1 MIDVIHVSRP
11 ETTAVQEAAGRLI
24 AGRQGALG
32 VFLHATE
39 AEHLGG
45 LVPGLAAIGVPVFG
59 GIFPGLIFDGL
70 SQDDG
75 ILLAFFEGAGAPV
88 MIPDLGQSHGAWT
101 LGANAPAG
109 ILADHPSAL
118 VLIDGHSPHIGNFLE
133 GLYRSVGR
141 RVCYVG
147 GGAGTYERDDVACLF
162 VGADVRARSAV
173 IVPLAN
179 RWSLGARHGWRVLHE
194 PLLASRTRGNL
205 IEELNWQPAYSVY
218 RDLVEAETGRP
229 FDVQHFAEVARW
241 FPFGLYRKD
250 AESVV
255 RNPLG
260 VTAEGALICQA
271 EVPEHAT
278 LSLLYGTPSAL
289 LAAAREATVQALAG
303 VPTESAG
310 GPMPGAFVIDCIFRK
325 KFLRST
331 FAVELETITETAT
344 AAGAVRK
351 PAGLLTTGEIA
362 SNQLGALDFYNWT
375 TVVGICH
382 E

>member
-1 MIDVIHVSRP
+1 MIDLIHVSHT
-11 ETTAVQEAAGRLI
+11 ETTSVLNAAKCLI

-32 VFLHATE
+32 VFLHATD
-39 AEHLGG
+39 ADQLQG
-45 LVPGLAAIGVPVFG
+45 LLPGLATIGIPVFG
-59 GIFPGLIFDGL
+59 GIFPGLIYDGL
-70 SQDDG
+70 SQEEG
-75 ILLAFFEGAGAPV
+75 TLLVFFEGAGAPV
-88 MIPDLGQSHGAWT
+88 MISDLGRPHGAWDR
-101 LGANAPAG
+101 GADAPAE
-109 ILADHPSAL
+109 ILADRPSAL
-118 VLIDGHSPHIGNFLE
+118 VLIDGHAPHIGNFLE
-133 GLYRSVGR
+133 GLYRTVGR
-141 RVCYVG
+141 RMCYVG
-147 GGAGTYERDDVACLF
+147 GGAGTYERDDVECLF
-162 VGADVRARSAV
+162 VGSEVRARSAV
-173 IVPLAN
+173 VVPLAN

-205 IEELNWQPAYSVY
+205 IEELNWQPAYAVY
-218 RDLVEAETGRP
+218 RELVEAETGRP

-289 LAAAREATVQALAG
+289 LAAAREATVEALA
-303 VPTESAG
+303 SARTDDRNG
-310 GPMPGAFVIDCIFRK
+310 AMPGAFVIDCIFRK
-325 KFLRST
+325 QFLRST
-331 FAVELETITETAT
+331 FAVELEAITETAA

-375 TVVGICH
+375 AVVGICH